1 MVHSFY
7 KGKQTRCQD
16 PTKKKKKK
24 QIMGLQNFFP
34 RIIGF
39 MPQSKL
45 QIQIKKKHKAGN
57 RKIFKENIIL
67 NKRIQ

>member
-39 MPQSKL
+39 MPQSQL
-45 QIQIKKKHKAGN
+45 QIQIKKKNIKQGIERYL
-57 RKIFKENIIL
+57 RKTL
-67 NKRIQ
+67 P

>member
-1 MVHSFY
+1 MVHSFS
-7 KGKQTRCQD
+7 KGKQTRCQN
-16 PTKKKKKK
+16 PTKRKKK
-24 QIMGLQNFFP
+24 QIMGLQYFFP